1 MRPILSA
8 ILLLI
13 LSCGAGLAQSSQK
26 LSPFT
31 RQNVSVDAPVVALTH
46 VRVIDGT
53 GARPREDQT
62 IVIDHGRI
70 AAVGDAAST
79 AVPAGAMVLELN
91 SPTVIPGLVGMHDH
105 LLYPNQLAERGIE
118 GPVIIYNEMG
128 FSFPRLY
135 LACGVTSLRTT
146 GSIEPYTDLGLK
158 KLIDA
163 GKTPGPNMYITGPYL
178 EGKGSYTPNMH
189 ELTGPADAT
198 RMVNYWASEGVT
210 SFKAYMHISRAELKA
225 AIDAAHAHGLKIT
238 GHLCSIG
245 FTEAAALGIDDLEHG
260 LFVDSEFVPGKKPDA
275 CPPQP
280 LTGKTMSALDIES
293 APVQKMIRDL
303 VAHHVA
309 VTSTLPVFEL
319 SIPGRPPLE
328 PRVLA
333 ALSPAA
339 RIDYLTIRAIV
350 GERADSNA
358 AVLLKKEFQF
368 ERDFVKAGGLLLAGE
383 DPTGYGGDLAGF
395 GDQREVE
402 LLVQAGFTPVEAIHI
417 ATENGAKF
425 LGADSQIGT
434 IAAGKDADLVVING
448 NPAKNINDI
457 EKVQTVF
464 KNGVG
469 YDSAKLIES
478 VHGAVGLH

>member
-1 MRPILSA
+1 
-8 ILLLI
+8 
-13 LSCGAGLAQSSQK
+13 
-26 LSPFT
+26 
-31 RQNVSVDAPVVALTH
+31 
-46 VRVIDGT
+46 
-53 GARPREDQT
+53 
-62 IVIDHGRI
+62 
-70 AAVGDAAST
+70 
-79 AVPAGAMVLELN
+79 
-91 SPTVIPGLVGMHDH
+91 
-105 LLYPNQLAERGIE
+105 
-118 GPVIIYNEMG
+118 
-128 FSFPRLY
+128 
-135 LACGVTSLRTT
+135 
-146 GSIEPYTDLGLK
+146 
-158 KLIDA
+158 
-163 GKTPGPNMYITGPYL
+163 
-178 EGKGSYTPNMH
+178 
-189 ELTGPADAT
+189 
-198 RMVNYWASEGVT
+198 T
-210 SFKAYMHISRAELKA
+210 SFKAYMHITRAELKA

-238 GHLCSIG
+238 GHLCSVG

-260 LFVDSEFVPGKKPDA
+260 LFVDTEFDPGKKPDL
-275 CPPQP
+275 CPPQA
-280 LTGKTMSALDIES
+280 LTGKTLASLDIES

-303 VAHHVA
+303 VLHHVA

-350 GERADSNA
+350 GESTDSTA
-358 AVLLKKEFQF
+358 SVQLKKEFEF

-425 LGADSQIGT
+425 LGADSHIGT
-434 IAAGKDADLVVING
+434 ITAGKDADLVVING

-464 KNGVG
+464 KDGFG

-478 VHGAVGLH
+478 VRGAVGLH